1 MQKET
6 QNETLESVLQKQ
18 LGIFYT
24 HRNIFKS
31 VAFIKWFN
39 QIPKEKKENILEP
52 FAGSNGIINLLD
64 KLGYADKYSSFD
76 VMPRSEAVVYKD
88 TLIDFPKGFTI
99 AVTNPPF
106 LAKNSA
112 KRRGFEIDFGQY
124 NDMYEICMAKCLD
137 NVEYLAI
144 IIPESFITNKEFD
157 KSRLFA
163 VISLAEKRIFKDTEH
178 PVCLA
183 LFNPNKTNDYEIYF
197 NDDLVGTYS
206 DMLNIE
212 NEFIQNLTG
221 ENSLY
226 EINWHHKQGQIGF
239 TTIDATDRKKKIKFF
254 LGEQIDEKDVN
265 HASRLRTRIFI
276 TNKKTGKPIKIN
288 EAKRLIKFLN
298 EELDEYREVTSDVFL
313 TAFKGLRDDGK
324 YRRRI
329 DFTKA
334 RLIVDS
340 ALLKYSKIMD
350 NVE

>member
-1 MQKET
+1 MLKKQEKEK
-6 QNETLESVLQKQ
+6 ETLENMLQKQ

-39 QIPKEKKENILEP
+39 QIPKEKRSHILEP
-52 FAGSNGIINLLD
+52 FAGSNGIIKLLD
-64 KLGYADKYSSFD
+64 KLGYADNFTSYD
-76 VMPRSEAVVYKD
+76 IMPRDQAVQYKD
-88 TLIDFPKGFTI
+88 TLIEFPKGFSI

-112 KRRGFEIDFGQY
+112 KRKGFDIDFGQY
-124 NDMYEICMAKCLD
+124 NDMYEICMAKCLE

-183 LFNPNKTNDYEIYF
+183 LFNPQKTNDYEIYL
-197 NDDLVGTYS
+197 NDDLIGTAS
-206 DMLNIE
+206 EMLEIE
-212 NEFIQNLTG
+212 NEILLTSLEKIQK
-221 ENSLY
+221 Y
-226 EINWHHKQGQIGF
+226 DVIWHHKKGQIGF
-239 TTIDATDRKKKIKFF
+239 TTIDATDKRKKIKFY
-254 LGEQIDEKDVN
+254 LGEKIPEEDVN
-265 HASRLRTRIFI
+265 HAARLRTRILLI
-276 TNKKTGKPIKIN
+276 DKNTKKPIKIN
-288 EAKRLIKFLN
+288 ETKRIINFLN
-298 EELDEYREVTSDVFL
+298 EELDEYREVTGDIFL
-313 TAFKGLRDDGK
+313 TAFKGLRDDGR

-334 RLIVDS
+334 RQIFDT
-340 ALLKYSKIMD
+340 ALFKYSNYK
-350 NVE
+350 